1 MLSCRIT
8 KRSFLFCLLFVLVGC
23 AFEPLYKSESF
34 SDFHIKRPDVQ
45 VMNTD
50 LVYKEL
56 KRFFNNEDVN
66 ARFVVT
72 FIIDE
77 QYEDIDVREDEKV
90 LRKNITNKLDFS
102 VTDNI
107 TQKVVFSSQSL
118 VSSAFNR
125 VAEPYANYVAE
136 SNTKKQISILL
147 AEDIQKQ
154 LLLFKGRYR
163 GK

>member
-1 MLSCRIT
+1 MSCRIT
-8 KRSFLFCLLFVLVGC
+8 KRSFIFFLLFVLAGC
-23 AFEPLYKSESF
+23 TFEPLYKSGSF
-34 SDFHIKRPDVQ
+34 REFYIKEPDVQ
-45 VMNTD
+45 AVNTD

-56 KRFFNNEDVN
+56 KRFFNSEEVN
-66 ARFVVT
+66 ARFVVS

-102 VTDNI
+102 VTDSI
-107 TQKVVFSSQSL
+107 AQKVVFNGQSL

-125 VAEPYANYVAE
+125 VSEPYANYIAE
-136 SNTKKQISILL
+136 ANTKKQISILL

-154 LLLFKGRYR
+154 LLIFKGRYR
-163 GK
+163 GN

>member
-1 MLSCRIT
+1 M
-8 KRSFLFCLLFVLVGC
+8 FVLEGC

-45 VMNTD
+45 IVNTD
-50 LVYKEL
+50 LVYREL
-56 KRFFNNEDVN
+56 KRFFNNDDVN
-66 ARFVVT
+66 TRFVVT

-90 LRKNITNKLDFS
+90 LRKNITNKLDFT
-102 VTDNI
+102 VNDNI
-107 TQKVVFSSQSL
+107 TKKVVFSGQSL

-125 VAEPYANYVAE
+125 VSEPYANYIAE
-136 SNTKKQISILL
+136 ANTKKQISILL

-154 LLLFKGRYR
+154 LLIFKGRYR
-163 GK
+163 GN

>member
-1 MLSCRIT
+1 M
-8 KRSFLFCLLFVLVGC
+8 FVLAGC

-34 SDFHIKRPDVQ
+34 GVFHIKRSDVQ

-56 KRFFNNEDVN
+56 KRFFNNDDVN
-66 ARFVVT
+66 ARFVVA

-90 LRKNITNKLDFS
+90 LRKNITNKLDFT

-107 TQKVVFSSQSL
+107 TKKVVFSGQSL

-154 LLLFKGRYR
+154 LLLFKNRYR
-163 GK
+163 GN